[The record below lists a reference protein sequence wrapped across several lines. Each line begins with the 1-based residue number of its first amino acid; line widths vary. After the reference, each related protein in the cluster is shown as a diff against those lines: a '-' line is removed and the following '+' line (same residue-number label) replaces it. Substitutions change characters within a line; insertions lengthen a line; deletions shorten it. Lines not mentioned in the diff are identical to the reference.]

1 MLQKL
6 SKSVVLIL
14 VFTNLNRTG
23 LHFAEGEGIL
33 YHLQQKHIFRS
44 SYSYYV
50 SAIFFDCKVRM

>member
-14 VFTNLNRTG
+14 VFPNLNRTG

-33 YHLQQKHIFRS
+33 YHLQQKQTDLRIPKA
-44 SYSYYV
+44 Y
-50 SAIFFDCKVRM
+50 

>member
-6 SKSVVLIL
+6 SKNVVLIL

-33 YHLQQKHIFRS
+33 YHLQQKH
-44 SYSYYV
+44 
-50 SAIFFDCKVRM
+50 KKLLEG